1 MKGQNIMKKL
11 FALLL
16 SGALLAQSMILTS
29 SALTEQNY
37 DFAGYNPLVSENFPL
52 ARDAAGEGMVLLE
65 NKNNTLPLA
74 SQANVALFGIGQID
88 YVAGGTGSGIINTEY
103 KVNFLY
109 GMLDAEKNGKLT
121 VDKDIAKVYKDIYD
135 EWEKA
140 VADAEAAGTTKPTL
154 TEYALT
160 DEDVATARTN
170 SDTAIYF
177 IRRIQGEGSDRQAVK
192 GDYYISDIEAANL
205 AKIDAAG
212 FDNFII
218 VINAGTAV
226 DTSFFKDYATADSL
240 IMAWL
245 PGVEGGLAFA
255 DIVTGDVNPS
265 GKLTDT
271 FLRSYDDYPSAQTFA
286 EAQGY
291 VNYTEDIYNGYRY
304 FETFDPEYTKV
315 NYEFGYGLSYTTF
328 EMSADSVTNDGEN
341 INVSV
346 KVKNTGDMAGKEV
359 VQVYFSAPQGL
370 LGKPAKE
377 LAGYAKTKLLAPGE
391 SQTVNISFPIA
402 DMSSFDDLGKT
413 GNKSAY
419 VLEAGDYNI
428 YIGNSVKNAGERGV
442 KGTYT
447 VSETTV
453 TEQLTS
459 LLSPNTL
466 EKRLTPK
473 ADENG
478 NFIEEYERLSV
489 TTDADGSYP
498 LDPDAAQTVID
509 AENYTSGTDGLEIPV
524 LPVQD
529 NLKYVKGLT
538 KGQYISFDVSNENAA
553 MFTMSLSISNGS
565 GAAVSPSFNIYV
577 NDELVCENISVAST
591 GSGTADGTFVFSET
605 EFGLLIFESGKSTI
619 KIESANDGL
628 LDIDTLILR
637 PAKDIPTIRADKANV
652 IEAENYDVAYNDP
665 NDGNNMNIGTE
676 SAFGETLVC
685 KMQGKGNYIEYR
697 FLVEKAGTYA
707 FLFNYAATGNQNTP
721 YAIYVNGVDQK
732 VSYTLAKTSPEGST
746 SADGNVF
753 YNTCADAT
761 DPFHITLPE
770 GFVRLRIQTVGGSP
784 NINRFTLTKTFELPA
799 GFTLINADQDTTI
812 EAENFSAKADGIWA
826 GNVTIDGETESVLN
840 AIKGEGR
847 YLEYKL
853 YFTKAGKYGVVFNQA
868 STAQGSD
875 HFNFYANGE
884 KIEVASYT
892 FAKTTPEGVTSS
904 DTNAYY
910 HTYADSAPI
919 VMEFPEGEVVFRI
932 ENANTNNKPNLNKYI
947 FKPVTE
953 FETTVPTGYRV
964 VSDTE
969 ATVIQAE
976 SFDSNY
982 SNPEYTPAMN
992 KKTLT
997 EGTSS
1002 GEVIMENIKVKSYM
1016 EYNLF
1021 FTYGGTYTIT
1031 YNYASQGT
1039 FTNPYELYIDGEK
1052 LTHEAYTMAKT
1063 SVAGS
1068 TWQDT
1073 YNYYFNF
1080 TNSDPI
1086 TYTFPQGSTILRV
1099 YAENGTRDMP
1109 NINYFTFN
1117 CIEADIPEVT
1127 VPDGGEDGEEQEPTE
1142 PEIPADRLPDYTEAE
1157 EGADLIMYEDWY
1169 NGDATLDEFVSQMT
1183 NLELIRL
1190 AGGHPP
1196 VNGCSS
1202 SMGRMIKYHIP
1213 AVSTGD
1219 GGAGIRTGAEAM
1231 TTWWPCSTMLACTW
1245 NLDLIHRVGNAVGAE
1260 GQRLRWDTWLAP
1272 GMNIHRNPLC
1282 GRNFEYYS
1290 EDPLIAGNCAAEITI
1305 AAREQGMHTVPK
1317 HFAVN
1322 NKENGRSISDSRLS
1336 ERALREIYLRGF
1348 EILVKKADPR
1358 YIMTSYNLINGTEA
1372 AESYDLQTA
1381 ILRDEWGFDGIT
1393 MTDWNNNN
1401 SRPAYE
1407 IKAGGNIRKPYGQIN
1422 VLVKELY
1429 EGDITREDLKKNAKQ
1444 ILPVLADS
1452 MSFSRMLTVPDI
1464 DRSGEVYISALDYN
1478 RINDDHFGVVNEDYT
1493 KSDGTFYAK
1502 GEYYEQHQWAPNNN
1516 YITGGAVGMNLA
1528 SKINVPKVDFEDDT
1542 MFLEFDI
1549 NVLEAGNYDIRLF
1562 IPNASKSVTIYL
1574 DGVSVGTAVSGAAS
1588 RDEIVRRTNAV
1599 PMKLTKGVHTIK
1611 LNGNAVVERLCIS
1624 PNYDAEVINVDC
1636 KIFTSPNSEWGLKY
1650 ETLKGEMGDYTH
1662 IVPDPEDVVYNM
1674 RTDHWGLAVDENVYK
1689 YMVFCYR
1696 TNYDGDIVAAGQR
1709 SEQPTGDNTRYTFKA
1724 DKLGEWTTSVIELT
1738 GTGDDTMFRQMHLS
1752 VFGDGSKLTHAQAVE
1767 MGLYFDLY
1775 HLGFFKTKAD
1785 AEAYCHQHAVKPV
1798 SGKIY
1803 IERDEENGYYDDVI
1817 KGYTSYMTV
1826 TLLDSEGNI
1835 AAMTGEHK
1843 TGVIAD
1849 ENGLAVNYSFE
1860 VPDGEYTLV
1869 IKKPGYAKEE
1879 VNVTVVDGK
1888 ADIGDKI
1895 LRGGD
1900 ITDSYDKFY
1909 GDGIIDIDDFIRI
1922 LRAFS
1927 STTDERVKI
1936 LTDINEDGTVNVSDL
1951 AIIKKNFGK

>member
-1 MKGQNIMKKL
+1 MKKL
-11 FALLL
+11 LTLVL
-16 SGALLAQSMILTS
+16 SGILASQSLFTAL
-29 SALTEQNY
+29 ALTEQNY
-37 DFAGYNPLVSENFPL
+37 DFACSNPLVSENFPL

-65 NKNNTLPLA
+65 NRNNTLPLA
-74 SQANVALFGIGQID
+74 SEAKVSLFGIGQID
-88 YVAGGTGSGIINTEY
+88 YVAGGTGSGIINTKY
-103 KVNFLY
+103 KVNFLD

-121 VDKDIAKVYKDIYD
+121 VNSDMADKYTGLYTA
-135 EWEKA
+135 WEKA
-140 VADAEAAGTTKPTL
+140 VADAESAGTAKPSL
-154 TEYALT
+154 DEYALT
-160 DEDVATARTN
+160 DDDVASAREN

-177 IRRIQGEGSDRQAVK
+177 IRRIQGEGSDRKAVA

-271 FLRSYDDYPSAQTFA
+271 FLKSYDDYPSAQTFA

-328 EMSADSVTNDGEN
+328 EMSADSITNDGEN

-346 KVKNTGDMAGKEV
+346 NVKNIGDMAGKEV

-377 LAGYAKTKLLAPGE
+377 LAVYAKTALLAPGASE
-391 SQTVNISFPIA
+391 KVKLTFPIA

-447 VSETTV
+447 VSETIV

-459 LLSPNTL
+459 LLTPNAL
-466 EKRLTPK
+466 EKRLMPK
-473 ADENG
+473 EDDNG
-478 NFIEEYERLSV
+478 NLVAEYERLSV
-489 TTDADGSYP
+489 TTDADGSYA
-498 LDPDAAQTVID
+498 LDPNAAQTVID
-509 AENYTSGTDGLEIPV
+509 AENYTNGTEGLEIPV

-529 NLKYVKGLT
+529 NLKYVKGMT
-538 KGQYISFDVSNENAA
+538 EGQYISFDVSNENAA
-553 MFTMSLSISNGS
+553 MFTASMSISNGS
-565 GAAVSPSFNIYV
+565 GAAVAPSFNIYV
-577 NDELVCENISVAST
+577 NDELVCDNISVAST
-591 GSGTADGTFVFSET
+591 GSGTTDGTFIFSET
-605 EFGLLIFESGKSTI
+605 EFGLLIFEQGKSTI
-619 KIESANDGL
+619 KIESANDGI
-628 LDIDTLILR
+628 LDIDTLVLR
-637 PAKDIPTIRADKANV
+637 PAKDIPTIRADKANT
-652 IEAENYDVAYNDP
+652 IEAENYDVAYNNPD
-665 NDGNNMNIGTE
+665 DGNNMNIGTE

-697 FLVEKAGTYA
+697 FLVEKAGTYE

-753 YNTCADAT
+753 YNTCADAAE
-761 DPFHITLPE
+761 PFCITLPE
-770 GFVRLRIQTVGGSP
+770 GFVRLRLQTVGGSP
-784 NINRFTLTKTFELPA
+784 NINKFTLTKTFELPQ
-799 GFTLINADQDTTI
+799 GFTLVNADEATTI
-812 EAENFSAKADGIWA
+812 EAENFSAKANGIWA
-826 GNVTIDGETESVLN
+826 GNVTVNGVTESVLN

-853 YFTKAGKYGVVFNQA
+853 YFTKGGKYGVVFNHA
-868 STAQGSD
+868 STAQGAD
-875 HFNFYANGE
+875 HFNFFANGE
-884 KIEVASYT
+884 QIEVDSYI

-904 DTNAYY
+904 DTDAYY

-919 VMEFPEGEVVFRI
+919 VMEFPEGEVIFRI
-932 ENANTNNKPNLNKYI
+932 ENADTNNKPNLNKYI
-947 FKPVTE
+947 FKPVAD
-953 FETTVPTGYRV
+953 FETVVPTGYRV

-969 ATVIQAE
+969 ETVIQAE
-976 SFDSNY
+976 SFDSNH

-992 KKTLT
+992 KKNLT
-997 EGTSS
+997 EGASAGQT
-1002 GEVIMENIKVKSYM
+1002 IMENIKVKSYM

-1031 YNYASQGT
+1031 YNYAAQGA

-1052 LTHEAYTMAKT
+1052 LAHEAYIFAKT
-1063 SVAGS
+1063 SVPGS
-1068 TWQDT
+1068 TWKDT
-1073 YNYYFNF
+1073 YDFYFNF
-1080 TNSDPI
+1080 INSDPI
-1086 TYTFPQGSTILRV
+1086 TYTFPQGSTTLRI

-1109 NINYFTFN
+1109 NLNYFTFN
-1117 CIEADIPEVT
+1117 CIEADIPEIT
-1127 VPDGGEDGEEQEPTE
+1127 VPDSGEDEEEQEPTE

-1169 NGDATLDEFVSQMT
+1169 RGDATLDEFVSQMT

-1219 GGAGIRTGAEAM
+1219 GGAGIRTGADAM

-1245 NLDLIHRVGNAVGAE
+1245 NLDLIHKVGNAVGTE
-1260 GQRLRWDTWLAP
+1260 GARLRWDTWLAP

-1290 EDPLIAGNCAAEITI
+1290 EDPLIAGNCAAEITV
-1305 AAREQGMHTVPK
+1305 AAREKGMHTVPK
-1317 HFAVN
+1317 HFAAN

-1336 ERALREIYLRGF
+1336 ERALREIYLKGF

-1372 AESYDLQTA
+1372 AESYELQTS

-1393 MTDWNNNN
+1393 MTDWNNGN
-1401 SRPAYE
+1401 SRPAKE
-1407 IKAGGNIRKPYGQIN
+1407 IKAGSNIRKPYGEIN
-1422 VLVKELY
+1422 ELVKDLY
-1429 EGDITREDLKKNAKQ
+1429 DGDITREDLKKNAKQ

-1452 MSFSRMLTVPDI
+1452 MSFDRMMQIPNV
-1464 DRSGEVYISALDYN
+1464 DRNDEVYISALDYN
-1478 RINDDHFGVVNEDYT
+1478 RVNDDNFGVAKEDYT

-1502 GEYYEQHQWAPNNN
+1502 GDYFEYHLWTPGLS
-1516 YITGGAVGMNLA
+1516 YISGGAVGMNL
-1528 SKINVPKVDFEDDT
+1528 IPKVTNANIDFEDDT
-1542 MFLEFDI
+1542 IFLEYDI
-1549 NVLEAGNYDIRLF
+1549 NVLTAGNYDLELF
-1562 IPNASKSVTIYL
+1562 VPNENKSVTIYL
-1574 DGVSVGTAVSGAAS
+1574 DGVNVGTAVSGSAS
-1588 RDEIVRRTNAV
+1588 RNEIVRRTSAV
-1599 PMKLTKGVHTIK
+1599 PMKLTAGIHTIK
-1611 LNGNAVVERLCIS
+1611 LNGNSVVERLCIS
-1624 PNYDAEVINVDC
+1624 PNYDAEVVNVDS
-1636 KIFTSPNSEWGLKY
+1636 KIFTGADSEWGLKY
-1650 ETLKGEMGDYTH
+1650 ETMKGEMGDYTH

-1674 RTDHWGLAVDENVYK
+1674 RTDHWGLAADETVYK

-1696 TNYDGDIVAAGQR
+1696 TNYDGDVVAQALRSGQA
-1709 SEQPTGDNTRYTFKA
+1709 TGDNAKYTFKA
-1724 DKLGEWTTSVIELT
+1724 DKLDEWTTSVIELT
-1738 GTGDDTMFRQMHLS
+1738 GSGDDTMFRQMHFS
-1752 VFGDGSKLTHAQAVE
+1752 VFGDGTKLTHAQAVE
-1767 MGLYFDLY
+1767 KGLYFDLY
-1775 HLGFFKTKAD
+1775 HFGFFKTRED
-1785 AEAYCHQHAVKPV
+1785 AQNFCKQHAIKPV
-1798 SGKIY
+1798 RGTVVF
-1803 IERDEENGYYDDVI
+1803 ERESTLGYYDDVI
-1817 KGYTSYMTV
+1817 LGYTSYAEIE
-1826 TLLDSEGNI
+1826 LRDNDGNI
-1835 AAMTGEHK
+1835 VAKTGEHRK
-1843 TGVIAD
+1843 
-1849 ENGLAVNYSFE
+1849 GLTEKDGKAALSYSFE

-1869 IKKPGYAKEE
+1869 ARKPGYAAKT
-1879 VNVTVVDGK
+1879 VPVTVVDGK
-1888 ADIGDKI
+1888 ADIEEI
-1895 LRGGD
+1895 TLLAGD
-1900 ITDSYDKFY
+1900 ISDSYDNLY
-1909 GDGIIDIDDFIRI
+1909 GDAVIDIDDFIRI
-1922 LRAFS
+1922 LHAFAS
-1927 STTDERVKI
+1927 DSDYRIKI
-1936 LTDINEDGTVNVSDL
+1936 FTDINEDGNVNVSDL
-1951 AIIKKNFGK
+1951 AILKSNFGKK

>member
-1 MKGQNIMKKL
+1 MVTMKKL

-16 SGALLAQSMILTS
+16 AGTLLTQSVIITS

-37 DFAGYNPLVSENFPL
+37 DFAGYNTLVSENFPL
-52 ARDAAGEGMVLLE
+52 AREAAGEGIVLLE
-65 NKNNTLPLA
+65 NKNDTLPLGSTA
-74 SQANVALFGIGQID
+74 AVSLFGIGQVD

-103 KVNFLY
+103 KVNFLD

-121 VDKDIAKVYKDIYD
+121 VDRDTADKYTQLYS

-140 VADAEAAGTTKPTL
+140 VADAQVAGTAKPTL
-154 TEYALT
+154 NEYALT
-160 DEDVATARTN
+160 DEDVASARTN
-170 SDTAIYF
+170 SDTAVYF

-192 GDYYISDIEAANL
+192 GDYYISDVEAANL

-271 FLRSYDDYPSAQTFA
+271 FLKSYDDYPSAETFA

-315 NYEFGYGLSYTTF
+315 NYEFGYGLSYTDF
-328 EMSADSVTNDGEN
+328 EMSADRVTNDGEN
-341 INVSV
+341 INVNV
-346 KVKNTGDMAGKEV
+346 KVKNVGDMAGKEV

-377 LAGYAKTKLLAPGE
+377 LAAYTKTRLLSPGE
-391 SQTVNISFPIA
+391 SQTVTVSFPIA

-453 TEQLTS
+453 TQQLTS
-459 LLSPNTL
+459 LLVPNAL

-478 NFIEEYERLSV
+478 NFVEEYERLSV
-489 TTDADGSYP
+489 TTDSDGSYA

-529 NLKYVKGLT
+529 NLKYVKGMT
-538 KGQYISFDVSNENAA
+538 EGQYICFDVSNENAA
-553 MFTMSLSISNGS
+553 MFTVSLSISNGS
-565 GAAVSPSFNIYV
+565 AAAVAPSFNIYV
-577 NDELVCENISVAST
+577 NDELACENISVAST
-591 GSGTADGTFVFSET
+591 GSGTTDGTFVFSET
-605 EFGLLIFESGKSTI
+605 EFGLLVFESGKSTI

-637 PAKDIPTIRADKANV
+637 PAKDIPTIRADKSNV
-652 IEAENYDVAYNDP
+652 IEGESFDVAYNDP
-665 NDGNNMNIGTE
+665 NDGNSMNIGTE

-697 FLVEKAGTYA
+697 FLVEQAGTYS
-707 FLFNYAATGNQNTP
+707 FLFNYAATSNQTTP
-721 YAIYVNGVDQK
+721 YAIYVNGVDQE

-746 SADGNVF
+746 SADGNLF
-753 YNTCADAT
+753 YNTCADAAE
-761 DPFHITLPE
+761 PFYITLPE

-784 NINRFTLTKTFELPA
+784 NINKFTLTKTFELPD
-799 GFTLINADQDTTI
+799 GFTLINADEDTTV
-812 EAENFSAKADGIWA
+812 EAENFSAKADGIWS
-826 GNVTIDGETESVLN
+826 GNKTVDGESTKVLN
-840 AIKGEGR
+840 AITVSAGAAAK

-853 YFTKAGKYGVVFNQA
+853 YFTKAGKYGVVFNHA
-868 STAQGSD
+868 STVQGSD
-875 HFNFYANGE
+875 HFKFFANGE
-884 KIEVASYT
+884 QIEVASYT
-892 FAKTTPEGVTSS
+892 FEKTTPEGVTSS
-904 DTNAYY
+904 DTDAYY
-910 HTYADSAPI
+910 HTYANSAPI
-919 VMEFPEGEVVFRI
+919 VMEFPEGEVIFRI
-932 ENANTNNKPNLNKYI
+932 ETTNTTTKPNLNKYI

-953 FETTVPTGYRV
+953 IETTVPTGYDV
-964 VSDTE
+964 ISNTE

-976 SFDSNY
+976 SYDSKYDALENHY
-982 SNPEYTPAMN
+982 MN
-992 KKTLT
+992 SLPMT
-997 EGTSS
+997 EGTSI
-1002 GEVIMENIKVKSYM
+1002 GQTIMENIKFGSYI

-1021 FTYGGTYTIT
+1021 FTYGGTYSVT
-1031 YNYASQGT
+1031 YNYAAT
-1039 FTNPYELYIDGEK
+1039 TAFTNPYELYIDGEK
-1052 LTHEAYTMAKT
+1052 LTHEAYTMVKT
-1063 SVAGS
+1063 SVEGS
-1068 TWQDT
+1068 TWADT
-1073 YNYYFNF
+1073 YDYYFNF
-1080 TNSDPI
+1080 TDSDPV
-1086 TYTFPQGSTILRV
+1086 TYTFPQGSVTLRV
-1099 YAENGTRDMP
+1099 YAENGTKDMP
-1109 NINYFTFN
+1109 NLNYFTFN
-1117 CIEADIPEVT
+1117 CIQADIPEIT
-1127 VPDGGEDGEEQEPTE
+1127 VPEGGEDEDESTE

-1169 NGDATLDEFVSQMT
+1169 NGKATLDEFVSQMT

-1245 NLDLIHRVGNAVGAE
+1245 NLDLIHKVGNAVGAE

-1290 EDPLIAGNCAAEITI
+1290 EDPLIAGNCAAEITLG
-1305 AAREQGMHTVPK
+1305 ARKNGMHTVPK

-1358 YIMTSYNLINGTEA
+1358 YIMTSYNLINGTET

-1381 ILRDEWGFDGIT
+1381 ILRDEWGFSGIT
-1393 MTDWNNNN
+1393 MTDWNNKN
-1401 SRPAYE
+1401 SRPAKE
-1407 IKAGGNIRKPYGQIN
+1407 IKAGGNIRKPYGEIN
-1422 VLVKELY
+1422 ELVSDLY
-1429 EGDITREDLKKNAKQ
+1429 NGDITREDLKKNAKQ
-1444 ILPVLADS
+1444 ILPVLSDS
-1452 MSFSRMLTVPDI
+1452 MSFGRMLKIADV

-1478 RINDDHFGVVNEDYT
+1478 RINDDHFGIVSEDYT
-1493 KSDGTFYAK
+1493 KSDGTFYAA
-1502 GEYYEQHQWAPNNN
+1502 GEYYEQHTWTPNLL
-1516 YITGGAVGMNLA
+1516 YIAGGAVGMNLT
-1528 SKINVPKVDFEDDT
+1528 PKVNVSSIDFEDDT
-1542 MFLEFDI
+1542 IFLEFDI
-1549 NVLEAGNYDIRLF
+1549 NVLEAGNYDLELF
-1562 IPNASKSVTIYL
+1562 VPTANRNVTIYL
-1574 DGVSVGTAVSGAAS
+1574 DGVSVGTAISGGTS

-1599 PMKLTKGVHTIK
+1599 PMKLTKGIHTIK
-1611 LNGNAVVERLCIS
+1611 LNGTAVVERLCIS
-1624 PNYDAEVINVDC
+1624 PNYDAEVVNVDS
-1636 KIFTSPNSEWGLKY
+1636 KIFTGASSEWGLKY

-1662 IVPDPEDVVYNM
+1662 IVPDPDDVVYNM
-1674 RTDHWGLAVDENVYK
+1674 RTDHWSLAVDENVYK
-1689 YMVFCYR
+1689 YMVLCYR
-1696 TNYDGDIVAAGQR
+1696 TNFDGTIIAAGQR
-1709 SEQPTGDNTRYTFKA
+1709 SGYTTGDDTRYTFSA
-1724 DKLGEWTTSVIELT
+1724 SKLGEWTTSVIELT
-1738 GTGDDTMFRQMHLS
+1738 GTGDDTMFRQMHLL
-1752 VFGDGSKLTHAQAVE
+1752 VFGDGSLLTHAEAIE
-1767 MGLYFDLY
+1767 KGLYFDLY
-1775 HLGFFKTKAD
+1775 HFGFFKSSAD
-1785 AEAYCHQHAVKPV
+1785 AENYCKQHRVKPV
-1798 SGKIY
+1798 SGKVY
-1803 IERDEENGYYDDVI
+1803 IDRPEGLGYYDDVI
-1817 KGYTSYMTV
+1817 KGYSSYATV
-1826 TLLDSEGNI
+1826 TLEDLNGNTVASI
-1835 AAMTGEHK
+1835 GEHK
-1843 TGVIAD
+1843 AGVIGD
-1849 ENGLAVNYSFE
+1849 EKGLAINYGFE
-1860 VPDGEYTLV
+1860 VQDGNYTLV
-1869 IKKPGYAKEE
+1869 IRKPGYVTER
-1879 VNVTVVDGK
+1879 VNVTVTDGK
-1888 ADIGDKI
+1888 ADVEDIV

-1900 ITDSYDKFY
+1900 ITGSYDELY
-1909 GDGIIDIDDFIRI
+1909 GDGIVDENDFIRI

-1927 STTDERVKI
+1927 PETNARIKY

-1951 AIIKKNFGK
+1951 AILKCNYDK